1 MTKTVIRAA
10 MAAICVS
17 FVASVV
23 AAGPISTACMK
34 SNRSTASNALCSCI
48 QQVADTT
55 LAGADQRR
63 AATFFRDPDKAQKV
77 FLSQNRSDD
86 AFWLRYK
93 AFGAKAEQV
102 CSG

>member
-1 MTKTVIRAA
+1 MDELDISEDIAALRSTFADIR
-10 MAAICVS
+10 
-17 FVASVV
+17 SVV
-23 AAGPISTACMK
+23 GVDRLEAEIADLSEQAGVPD
-34 SNRSTASNALCSCI
+34 LW
-48 QQVADTT
+48 D
-55 LAGADQRR
+55 
-63 AATFFRDPDKAQKV
+63 DPDKAQKV